1 MSVSSILPGK
11 KICRSDDVDII
22 SNYKYD
28 SYAGQLSVAPLLMR
42 MKLRKY
48 SIDAEICWFPY
59 QNLVGKM
66 QRQTSSLGTTGD
78 EIQLHPV
85 RTGM

>member
-1 MSVSSILPGK
+1 
-11 KICRSDDVDII
+11 
-22 SNYKYD
+22 
-28 SYAGQLSVAPLLMR
+28 MR

-59 QNLVGKM
+59 QNLGGKM